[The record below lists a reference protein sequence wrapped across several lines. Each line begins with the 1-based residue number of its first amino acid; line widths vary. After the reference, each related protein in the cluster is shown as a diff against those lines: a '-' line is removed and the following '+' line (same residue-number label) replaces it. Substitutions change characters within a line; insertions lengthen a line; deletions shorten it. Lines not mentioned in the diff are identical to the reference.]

1 MSSAALR
8 GTRVAVLGAGLA
20 GLVAARDLEADGAKA
35 IVLEA
40 RDRVGGRV
48 HTVRSG
54 FVGGQ
59 HAEAGADLI
68 DGGQAEIRDLAREL
82 GLTTVR
88 ILRRGWGFYGAT
100 AGGHPRAGVGA
111 DVFDEAAR
119 LLAGEIDDYRLAGLR
134 WDSAVASAIGR
145 RSVAEWLDAIDASPG
160 FRARIRGLR
169 GFFLADPEDLSL
181 LALVDQFAAA
191 GPPGAE
197 DFFRVQGGNDLLAE
211 RLAARLKTKVR
222 LRYIVTRVVR
232 SAAGVVVTCE
242 HRGRRHELKADFCV
256 SALPATTLRKVVFE
270 PALPVLQRRAIATLR
285 YGPATRMLI
294 QFDRRFW
301 RRATRPSAFGSDQA
315 TGAVWDGNENQ
326 RGRAGILSLLAGG
339 GAAAALR
346 EIAAAG
352 GVEEVTRR
360 LAWLGTP
367 ATILGSTLVSW
378 DRDPWAG
385 GGYAVFGP
393 SFDPSLRPWLA
404 RPAGRVLFAGE
415 HTSLR
420 WQGYMNGAI
429 ESGRRAA
436 AEVRALTSIARA
448 GRASG

>member
-1 MSSAALR
+1 MSSALR

-40 RDRVGGRV
+40 RNRVGGRV

-68 DGGQAEIRDLAREL
+68 EGGQSEIRDLACDL

-88 ILRRGWGFYGAT
+88 ILRRGWGFYGT
-100 AGGHPRAGVGA
+100 SGGGHLRAGVSA
-111 DVFDEAAR
+111 DVFEETAR
-119 LLAGEIDDYRLAGLR
+119 RLPARSATTSSQACAGTRRSLRRSAG
-134 WDSAVASAIGR
+134 
-145 RSVAEWLDAIDASPG
+145 RSVAEWLDAIDASPDS
-160 FRARIRGLR
+160 ARGSAVCAGSSSRIQKTSRCWPSSISSPPRVLPAR
-169 GFFLADPEDLSL
+169 RTS
-181 LALVDQFAAA
+181 FAI
-191 GPPGAE
+191 
-197 DFFRVQGGNDLLAE
+197 QGGNDLLAE
-211 RLAARLKTKVR
+211 RLVARLSTKVR
-222 LRYIVTRVVR
+222 LRHIVTRVVR

-242 HRGRRHELKADFCV
+242 HRGRCHELKADFCV
-256 SALPATTLRKVVFE
+256 AALPASTLRKVVFE
-270 PALPVLQRRAIATLR
+270 PALPVLQRRALAALQ

-346 EIAAAG
+346 DIAAAG
-352 GVEEVTRR
+352 GVEDVARR

-367 ATILGSTLVSW
+367 AAILGSTLVSW

-385 GGYAVFGP
+385 GGYAFSVRP
-393 SFDPSLRPWLA
+393 S
-404 RPAGRVLFAGE
+404 
-415 HTSLR
+415 
-420 WQGYMNGAI
+420 I
-429 ESGRRAA
+429 RR
-436 AEVRALTSIARA
+436 
-448 GRASG
+448 